1 MRPRTT
7 DSLEVV
13 LHLAQLGHD
22 GDGVG
27 LAGGL
32 LDLGVLSLALVG
44 WKNHGIWVP
53 T

>member
-27 LAGGL
+27 FAGGL
-32 LDLGVLSLALVG
+32 LDLRILSLVSAG
-44 WKNHGIWVP
+44 WKKYAIC
-53 T
+53 